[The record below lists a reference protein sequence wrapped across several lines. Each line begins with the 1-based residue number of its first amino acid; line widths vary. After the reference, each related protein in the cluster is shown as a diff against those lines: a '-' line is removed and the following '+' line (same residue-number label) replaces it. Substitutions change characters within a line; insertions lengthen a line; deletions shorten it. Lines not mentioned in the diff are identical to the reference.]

1 MKRVWWLAAGLLA
14 AAPSH
19 GADLLSLYKEAQ
31 VQDAQYAAAK
41 AQFIAAQ
48 ERLPQA
54 RALMLP
60 NAAFGAGYDFNRQDV
75 EYSGTIGPRSGT
87 ESFNT
92 YEYGVTIVQPLYRRE
107 NQAIYAQA
115 KIQTDQAET
124 QLDLASQ
131 DLLLRVAEAY
141 FNVLLARANLNTI
154 RAQKSAVAQQLEQA
168 KRNFIVG
175 TATITDQ
182 REAQANYDL
191 VVAQEIGAVN
201 DLEVTNRA
209 LEVLIGRPVEGP
221 LSGLKLPITLNA
233 PEPNDMKA
241 WVEQA
246 YQSSIEVQL
255 SQQNL
260 AIAQREV
267 DRARSGHQ
275 PTLDA
280 IGSLRHNYNGASQTA
295 IGLEATA
302 AAIGL
307 QFNIPL
313 YQGGAITSRVREAA
327 ALQERVRQDLENAR
341 RTVAQRTREAY
352 LGVTS
357 GLAQVN
363 ALEQAVSSTQLQL
376 ESTRLGQEVGVR
388 TAVDVLDAERQLS
401 QARRNLAQAIYNTI
415 LSQLRLKAAVG
426 KLAEADIV
434 SVNSLLR
441 EDVP

>member
-1 MKRVWWLAAGLLA
+1 
-14 AAPSH
+14 
-19 GADLLSLYKEAQ
+19 
-31 VQDAQYAAAK
+31 
-41 AQFIAAQ
+41 
-48 ERLPQA
+48 
-54 RALMLP
+54 
-60 NAAFGAGYDFNRQDV
+60 
-75 EYSGTIGPRSGT
+75 
-87 ESFNT
+87 
-92 YEYGVTIVQPLYRRE
+92 
-107 NQAIYAQA
+107 
-115 KIQTDQAET
+115 
-124 QLDLASQ
+124 
-131 DLLLRVAEAY
+131 
-141 FNVLLARANLNTI
+141 
-154 RAQKSAVAQQLEQA
+154 
-168 KRNFIVG
+168 
-175 TATITDQ
+175 
-182 REAQANYDL
+182 
-191 VVAQEIGAVN
+191 
-201 DLEVTNRA
+201 
-209 LEVLIGRPVEGP
+209 
-221 LSGLKLPITLNA
+221 
-233 PEPNDMKA
+233 MKA